1 MNGRIVRSVLK
12 TSISETFS
20 KNFKKLQ
27 KTMCALCLNFLLKL
41 EDICFFKIY
50 FYQCVG
56 QGRKRQPP
64 SEGFSMPVTFFPLA
78 HARENVQQRVQSKIS
93 LS

>member
-1 MNGRIVRSVLK
+1 MHDWAHCQKCFKASV
-12 TSISETFS
+12 SETFS
-20 KNFKKLQ
+20 KTPKIRNF
-27 KTMCALCLNFLLKL
+27 LCLNILLVKL
-41 EDICFFKIY
+41 EDICFKIN

-78 HARENVQQRVQSKIS
+78 HARENVQ
-93 LS
+93 